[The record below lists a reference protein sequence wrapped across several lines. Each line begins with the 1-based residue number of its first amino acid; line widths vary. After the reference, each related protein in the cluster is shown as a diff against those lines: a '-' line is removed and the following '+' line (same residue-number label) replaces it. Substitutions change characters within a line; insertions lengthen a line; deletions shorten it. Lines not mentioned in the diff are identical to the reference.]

1 MTLNEAL
8 RQIAGFLGLDPQEL
22 IQYAAE
28 DTIGGYHA
36 NPARS
41 QFPCGSLWTG
51 EGKALYA
58 VTRALNPISVLELGA
73 FKGASTNHLRSA
85 VRMNGRGYVISV
97 DVWEGAG
104 ELVSPD
110 LNEYGRFVFN
120 DGVEQLSMF
129 PKDSIDLAFE
139 DMLHDTEQVMRVC
152 ELLLRKLVPGGVCI
166 HHDSEHPTAGI
177 PVKTGVQEAGITDTL
192 SLVFEDS
199 DCGLL
204 FWRRG

>member
-22 IQYAAE
+22 INYAAE

-41 QFPCGSLWTG
+41 QFPCGSLWTA

-58 VTRALNPISVLELGA
+58 VTRALRPITVLELGA
-73 FKGASTNHLRSA
+73 FKGASTNHLRA
-85 VRMNGRGYVISV
+85 ACRRFGWVTSV

-104 ELVSPD
+104 ELIHRD
-110 LNEYGRFVFN
+110 LTRGRLIFA
-120 DGVEQLSMF
+120 DGVQFLRDQ
-129 PKDSIDLAFE
+129 PDDSYELAFE
-139 DMLHDTEQVMRVC
+139 DMLHDTEQVMQVC

-177 PVKTGVQEAGITDTL
+177 PVKTGVREAGITDTL

-204 FWRRG
+204 FWRRD

>member
-8 RQIAGFLGLDPQEL
+8 TQIAGFLGLDAQEL
-22 IQYAAE
+22 IAYAHE

-36 NPARS
+36 DPARS
-41 QFPCGSLWTG
+41 QFPCGSLWEA

-58 VTRALNPISVLELGA
+58 VTRALKPVDVVELGM
-73 FKGASTNHLRSA
+73 FKGASTNHLRAAASHHFGW
-85 VRMNGRGYVISV
+85 VTSV

-104 ELVSPD
+104 ELIQPH
-110 LNEYGRFVFN
+110 LNNGEMVFS
-120 DGVEQLSMF
+120 DGVDYLRSL
-129 PKDSIDLAFE
+129 PDDSFDLAFE
-139 DMLHDTEQVMRVC
+139 DMLHDTEQVMHTC

-177 PVKTGVQEAGITDTL
+177 PVKTGVQQAGITDTL

-204 FWRRG
+204 FWRRP